1 MSLPSPQP
9 PLEPRGPSRR
19 ARVAQALDA
28 LGLIDRFL
36 WLRGRLGLP
45 LLTVLT
51 YHRVARRDEVGE
63 LDMGV
68 AEVEPEDFVQQLDML
83 KEHCSVVSMDQ
94 VRRHRAGRPLPKNAV
109 MLAFD
114 DGYLDNHD
122 VALPILRRAR
132 VPATFFIPTAF
143 PDAGKLF
150 WWDRIS
156 LTMRRCQ
163 ATSIELTYPKPLRL
177 FPRRDP
183 DRATRQVCKIIKHVP
198 GLDLGRALEE
208 LERASGV
215 HIGQA
220 EERALASRTIMGW
233 SKIKAL
239 RAAGMSVESHSHAHR
254 VLGTLTP
261 EEATRDLRLSRSILS
276 DALGEQV
283 HAVAYPVGY
292 ELTGPF
298 RRVAHDA
305 GFELAF
311 TNATGLCTP
320 KSDLWNLPRL
330 SMDRLHVGALYKMRL
345 LFGDR
350 HHGASAA

>member
-1 MSLPSPQP
+1 MMLPSPP
-9 PLEPRGPSRR
+9 ALKPKAPSRR
-19 ARVAQALDA
+19 ARVAQTLDT

-45 LLTVLT
+45 LLTILT
-51 YHRVARRDEVGE
+51 YHRVARRDDVGD

-68 AEVEPEDFVQQLDML
+68 AEVEPDDFLRQLAVL
-83 KEHCSVVSMDQ
+83 KEHCSVVSMAE
-94 VRRHRAGRPLPKNAV
+94 VRDHRRGRPLPKNAV

-114 DGYLDNHD
+114 DGYMDNHD
-122 VALPILRRAR
+122 VVLPILQRAK

-156 LTMRRCQ
+156 LTMKRCQ
-163 ATSIELTYPKPLRL
+163 ATSIELTYPTRTRL
-177 FPRRDP
+177 YPKQSP
-183 DRATRQVCKIIKHVP
+183 EVATRQVCKIIKHVP
-198 GLDLGRALEE
+198 GLDLDRALED

-215 HIGQA
+215 HLSEA
-220 EERALASRTIMGW
+220 EERALAKRTVMGW
-233 SKIKAL
+233 SEVKAL
-239 RAAGMSVESHSHAHR
+239 HEAGMSVESHSHSHR

-261 EEATRDLRLSRSILS
+261 EEATHDLRKSRTILS
-276 DALGEQV
+276 EALDKPV
-283 HAVAYPVGY
+283 RTVAYPVGY

-298 RRVAHDA
+298 RRVAQDA

-320 KSDLWNLPRL
+320 KADPWNLPRL
-330 SMDRLHVGALYKMRL
+330 SMDRLHVGALYKLRL

-350 HHGASAA
+350 HHAASAT

>member
-1 MSLPSPQP
+1 
-9 PLEPRGPSRR
+9 
-19 ARVAQALDA
+19 
-28 LGLIDRFL
+28 
-36 WLRGRLGLP
+36 
-45 LLTVLT
+45 
-51 YHRVARRDEVGE
+51 
-63 LDMGV
+63 
-68 AEVEPEDFVQQLDML
+68 
-83 KEHCSVVSMDQ
+83 
-94 VRRHRAGRPLPKNAV
+94 

-114 DGYLDNHD
+114 DGYADNHD
-122 VALPILRRAR
+122 VVLPILKRAK

-156 LTMRRCQ
+156 LIMNRCREPW
-163 ATSIELTYPKPLRL
+163 IELTYPAPLRL
-177 FPRRDP
+177 TPRQDP
-183 DRATRQVCKIIKHVP
+183 EQATRLVCKIIKHTP
-198 GLDLGRALEE
+198 GVDLNRAWED

-215 HIGQA
+215 HISEA
-220 EERALASRTIMGW
+220 EERAIADRTIMGW

-261 EEATRDLRLSRSILS
+261 DEATKDLQQSRAILQ
-276 DALGEQV
+276 DQLGEPV

-311 TNATGLCTP
+311 TNATGICSP
-320 KSDLWNLPRL
+320 KSDPWNLPRL
-330 SMDRLHVGALYKMRL
+330 SMDRLHVGALYKLRL
-345 LFGDR
+345 LLGDR
-350 HHGASAA
+350 HRDATAA